1 MEGIPPLRYIRKTV
15 LIFAV
20 VFFSF
25 FIHRIYVSLKSDTP
39 EPVVEALSLISPEQS
54 VVCRNIVD
62 GAPFGVDSVFVENT
76 RLYFFSHLPVESEF
90 GTIDTLPFKQ
100 IWFIGLDTMLVESC
114 KKQEHVCSS
123 SIAPNRLRAG
133 EWSVDLIQG
142 RKLWTSRQ
150 FKVEP
155 KGF

>member
-1 MEGIPPLRYIRKTV
+1 VEGIPPLRYLRKTT
-15 LIFAV
+15 LIIAV

-25 FIHRIYVSLKSDTP
+25 FVHRIYVSLKSDFV
-39 EPVVEALSLISPEQS
+39 EPVVETVSLLSPEQS
-54 VVCRNIVD
+54 VVCRNIVG
-62 GAPFGVDSVFVENT
+62 GAPFGVDSVFEENT
-76 RLYFFSHLPVESEF
+76 RLYFFSHLPMESEF

-114 KKQEHVCSS
+114 KKQEHVCIS

-133 EWSVDLIQG
+133 EWSVDLLQG
-142 RKLWTSRQ
+142 RKLWASRQ
-150 FKVEP
+150 FKVES